1 MPIDSYR
8 WRLRTI
14 RSPSIR
20 TLSKSSIWLAPYELG
35 SHSGKK
41 VMVEHVIW
49 CVWRGWTA
57 LKCYSANMV
66 ADTKQVRVNIYLD
79 DPEMRR
85 EIKIAAANRGV
96 TQSAYCVEAIRQRL
110 ERERSAETA
119 AGSRQRSRDVAKA
132 LDQLRAEIGP
142 VGIPVRDLIDEGR
155 RG

>member
-1 MPIDSYR
+1 MTTEP
-8 WRLRTI
+8 
-14 RSPSIR
+14 PQ
-20 TLSKSSIWLAPYELG
+20 A
-35 SHSGKK
+35 
-41 VMVEHVIW
+41 
-49 CVWRGWTA
+49 
-57 LKCYSANMV
+57 
-66 ADTKQVRVNIYLD
+66 RVNIYLD
-79 DPEMRR
+79 DPDLKR

>member
-1 MPIDSYR
+1 MAVENDTHSFDTSLVR
-8 WRLRTI
+8 ELHSAGTV
-14 RSPSIR
+14 
-20 TLSKSSIWLAPYELG
+20 ELG
-35 SHSGKK
+35 SRSGKK
-41 VMVEHVIW
+41 VTIEHVIG
-49 CVWRGWTA
+49 CIWRGLTA
-57 LKCYSANMV
+57 LKCYSANM
-66 ADTKQVRVNIYLD
+66 TTEPTQIRVNIYLD
-79 DPEMRR
+79 DPDLKR

-110 ERERSAETA
+110 ERERSADTA